1 MTQKRP
7 AMRAFFKSWMA
18 GLNPA
23 MTDGVAPMSLP
34 FAFLPPGVDAFT
46 AALLIGISFFTS
58 ALTAAFGIGGGVAM
72 LGALAGTVNPN
83 VIVAVHGVVQLGSN
97 LGRAIIQ
104 RKSANWPAVRR
115 FLIGAVIGV
124 ALGAWLFVSLP
135 ERVLL
140 GLLGVFILVMVYVP
154 KPKLPGLSQSGLIL
168 GGAVSS
174 VITMFVGATGP
185 FVQAV
190 LLPLGLDR
198 KGQIAT
204 HAVMMA
210 VQHALKVVAF
220 GFIGVALMPWLP
232 MMVAMIASGFA
243 GTVLGTHLLE
253 KMPERLF
260 QLTLKVLLTIIAI
273 DLLRR
278 AAGMKIPGL

>member
-1 MTQKRP
+1 
-7 AMRAFFKSWMA
+7 
-18 GLNPA
+18 
-23 MTDGVAPMSLP
+23 MSLP

-46 AALLIGISFFTS
+46 AVLLIGISFFTS

-97 LGRAIIQ
+97 VGRAVLQ
-104 RKSANWPAVRR
+104 RKSAHWPAVAK
-115 FLIGAVIGV
+115 FLIGAGIGV
-124 ALGAWLFVSLP
+124 ALGAWLFVALP

-140 GLLGVFILVMVYVP
+140 GLLGVFILIMVYVP

-210 VQHALKVVAF
+210 AQHALKVVAF
-220 GFIGVALMPWLP
+220 GFIGVALMPWLGL
-232 MMVAMIASGFA
+232 MAAMIASGFA
-243 GTVLGTHLLE
+243 GTVLGTRLLE
-253 KMPERLF
+253 KMPEHLF
-260 QLTLKVLLTIIAI
+260 QVILKVLLTIIAI

-278 AAGMKIPGL
+278 AAGIRFPGL

>member
-1 MTQKRP
+1 MNFT
-7 AMRAFFKSWMA
+7 
-18 GLNPA
+18 
-23 MTDGVAPMSLP
+23 
-34 FAFLPPGVDAFT
+34 FLPPGVDAFT

-72 LGALAGTVNPN
+72 LGALAGTVSPN
-83 VIVAVHGVVQLGSN
+83 IIVAVHGVVQLGSN
-97 LGRAIIQ
+97 VGRAILQ
-104 RKSANWPAVRR
+104 RKSAHWPAIGK
-115 FLIGAVIGV
+115 FLIGAIVGV

-140 GLLGVFILVMVYVP
+140 GLLGVFILAMVYVP
-154 KPKLPGLSQSGLIL
+154 KPKIPGLSQSGLII

-198 KGQIAT
+198 KGLIAT

-210 VQHALKVVAF
+210 MQHSLKVVAF
-220 GFIGVALMPWLP
+220 GFIGVALMPWLAL
-232 MMVAMIASGFA
+232 MISMIASGFA

-253 KMPERLF
+253 KLPERLF
-260 QLTLKVLLTIIAI
+260 QVILKVLLTIIAL

-278 AAGMKIPGL
+278 AAGVRIPGL